1 MRNLDAEYAT
11 CEDGRLDGSTFE
23 GRCGLRRLPGNDG
36 LNIEFRPAAAEE
48 MGQFG
53 MLAGYVYG
61 GEFGDG
67 PDNLVASATRP
78 EWTLCAF
85 DGRRLVSSFSTI
97 PFTMRANGAALPIGG
112 VSAVGTLPEYRRRGL
127 VRRIMTQALADMR
140 DAGRPVATLWAS
152 QAAIYQRFGYAMA
165 SVLRSYA
172 VDTVDIDF
180 HDRDDGGGRVERLDR
195 ASGYDLIKQVYI
207 RFIAERMGYL
217 HRARALWLHHTFED
231 REAEGPIHIALSHGA
246 SGPDGYAVY
255 TLREGRRDHPARS
268 QEIVVRDLAWLT
280 PGAYRS
286 LWMFFKRHDL
296 VGRVRW
302 NNAPSD
308 DPALEY
314 FLEPRL
320 LDARDGE
327 GFWLRL
333 VDVASALRGRGW
345 NADGEISIAVR
356 DDSLAPWNAGNYR
369 LTVSGGAA
377 DVTPCTAVT
386 DIQLSVKA
394 LASLYAGRRS
404 ARELSAWGLLE
415 GDADAVQ
422 RADALF
428 VTRHAPHCPDHF

>member
-1 MRNLDAEYAT
+1 MA
-11 CEDGRLDGSTFE
+11 
-23 GRCGLRRLPGNDG
+23 
-36 LNIEFRPAAAEE
+36 IELRPAAAEE
-48 MGQFG
+48 MEQFG

-61 GEFGDG
+61 GAFGDG
-67 PDNLVASATRP
+67 PDNLVASVTRP

-85 DGRRLVSSFSTI
+85 DGGRLVSSFSTI
-97 PFTMRANGAALPIGG
+97 PFTMRANATALPIGG

-127 VRRIMTQALADMR
+127 VRRIMTQAFADMR
-140 DAGRPVATLWAS
+140 DEGRSVAALWAS

-180 HDRDDGGGRVERLDR
+180 HDGDDGDSRIERLDV
-195 ASGYDLIKQVYI
+195 ASGYDPIKDVYV
-207 RFIAERMGYL
+207 RFVADRMGYL
-217 HRARALWLHHTFED
+217 HRARALWLHNAFEE
-231 REAEGPIHIALSHGA
+231 READGPVHIALSHGA

-255 TLREGRRDHPARS
+255 TLREGKRDHPARS
-268 QEIVVRDLAWLT
+268 QELIVRDLAWLS
-280 PGAYRS
+280 PSAYRS

-308 DPALEY
+308 DPAIEY

-333 VDVASALRGRGW
+333 VDVAAALRGRGW
-345 NADGEISIAVR
+345 TTDGEISLTVR
-356 DDSLAPWNAGNYR
+356 DDSLAPWNTGNYR
-369 LTVSGGAA
+369 LTVSDGVA
-377 DVTPCTAVT
+377 DVTSCAGVT

-394 LASLYAGRRS
+394 LASLYVGRRS
-404 ARELSAWGLLE
+404 ARELFAWGLLH
-415 GDADAVQ
+415 GDEDAVL

-428 VTRHAPHCPDHF
+428 ATRHAPHCPDHF

>member
-1 MRNLDAEYAT
+1 MD
-11 CEDGRLDGSTFE
+11 
-23 GRCGLRRLPGNDG
+23 
-36 LNIEFRPAAAEE
+36 IEFRPATAEE

-61 GEFGDG
+61 GAYGDG

-85 DGRRLVSSFSTI
+85 EGSRLVSSFSTI
-97 PFTMRANGAALPIGG
+97 PFTMRANGVALPIGG

-127 VRRIMTQALADMR
+127 VRCIMTQAFSDMR
-140 DAGRPVATLWAS
+140 DDGRPVAALWAS
-152 QAAIYQRFGYAMA
+152 QAAIYQRFGYTMA

-172 VDTVDIDF
+172 VDTADIHF
-180 HDRDDGGGRVERLDR
+180 HDDDDGSGRVERLEMT
-195 ASGYDLIKQVYI
+195 SGYDQIKDVYV
-207 RFIAERMGYL
+207 RFVADRMGYL
-217 HRARALWLHHTFED
+217 HRAQALWRLGPLEE
-231 REAEGPIHIALSHGA
+231 READGPVHIALSHGA

-255 TLREGRRDHPARS
+255 TLRENRRDHPARS
-268 QEIVVRDLAWLT
+268 QEIVVRDLAWLS
-280 PGAYRS
+280 PDAYRS

-308 DPALEY
+308 DPAIEY
-314 FLEPRL
+314 FLEPRM

-333 VDVASALRGRGW
+333 VDVAAALRGRGW
-345 NADGEISIAVR
+345 TTDGDVSITVR
-356 DDSLAPWNAGNYR
+356 DDSLAPWNTGNYR
-369 LTVSGGAA
+369 LTVSDGVA
-377 DVTPCTAVT
+377 DVTSCAGAT

-404 ARELSAWGLLE
+404 ARELFAWGLLDGGE
-415 GDADAVQ
+415 DAIL
-422 RADALF
+422 RADTLF
-428 VTRHAPHCPDHF
+428 ATRHAPHCPDHF

>member
-1 MRNLDAEYAT
+1 M
-11 CEDGRLDGSTFE
+11 
-23 GRCGLRRLPGNDG
+23 
-36 LNIEFRPAAAEE
+36 NIELRPAISEE

-61 GEFGDG
+61 GEYGDG

-97 PFTMRANGAALPIGG
+97 PFTMRANGVALPIGG

-127 VRRIMTQALADMR
+127 VRRIMTRAFADMR
-140 DAGRPVATLWAS
+140 EGGRPVAALWAS

-165 SVLRSYA
+165 SSMCGYA

-180 HDRDDGGGRVERLDR
+180 FDADEGDRQIERLDP
-195 ASGYDLIKQVYI
+195 ASGHDLVKDLYI
-207 RFIAERMGYL
+207 RFVEKRMGYL
-217 HRARALWLHHTFED
+217 HRAQALWVHNTFEQ
-231 REAEGPIHIALSHGA
+231 READGPVHVATSHGP

-255 TLREGRRDHPARS
+255 TLREGRCDHPARS
-268 QEIVVRDLAWLT
+268 QEIVVRDLAWLS

-302 NNAPSD
+302 TSAPSD
-308 DPALEY
+308 DPAVEY
-314 FLEPRL
+314 FLEPRML
-320 LDARDGE
+320 EARDRE
-327 GFWLRL
+327 GFWMRL
-333 VDVASALRGRGW
+333 VDVAAALAGRGW
-345 NADGEISIAVR
+345 IADGEISLSVR
-356 DDSLAPWNAGNYR
+356 DGPLAPWNDGSYR
-369 LTVSGGAA
+369 LTVSAGVAEVA
-377 DVTPCTAVT
+377 PCSGDT

-404 ARELSAWGLLE
+404 ARELSQWGLLD
-415 GDADAVQ
+415 GDSDAVR

-428 VTRHAPHCPDHF
+428 ATQHAPHCPDHF

>member
-1 MRNLDAEYAT
+1 
-11 CEDGRLDGSTFE
+11 
-23 GRCGLRRLPGNDG
+23 
-36 LNIEFRPAAAEE
+36 
-48 MGQFG
+48 

-127 VRRIMTQALADMR
+127 FRRIMTQAFADMR
-140 DAGRPVATLWAS
+140 DGGRPVAALWAS

-172 VDTVDIDF
+172 LDTVDIDF
-180 HDRDDGGGRVERLDR
+180 HDGDVGTGRVERLDA

-207 RFIAERMGYL
+207 DFVVERIGYL
-217 HRARALWLHHTFED
+217 HRARALWLHNALEP
-231 REAEGPIHIALSHGA
+231 READGPVHIALSHGE
-246 SGPDGYAVY
+246 SGSDGYAIY
-255 TLREGRRDHPARS
+255 TLREGKYDHPTRS
-268 QEIVVRDLAWLT
+268 QEVIIRDLAWLT
-280 PGAYRS
+280 PDAYRS
-286 LWMFFKRHDL
+286 LWMYFKRHDL

-302 NNAPSD
+302 DNAPSD
-308 DPALEY
+308 DPAVEI

-320 LDARDGE
+320 LNARDEE

-333 VDVASALRGRGW
+333 VDVPAALAGRGW
-345 NADGEISIAVR
+345 TADGEISITVR
-356 DDSLAPWNAGNYR
+356 DDPLAPWNTGSYR

-377 DVTPCTAVT
+377 DVTPCRAVT
-386 DIQLSVKA
+386 DIQLSVKT

-404 ARELSAWGLLE
+404 ARELSAWGLLD
-415 GDADAVQ
+415 GDSDAVQ
-422 RADALF
+422 RADVLF
-428 VTRHAPHCPDHF
+428 ATRHAPHCPDHF

>member
-1 MRNLDAEYAT
+1 MD
-11 CEDGRLDGSTFE
+11 
-23 GRCGLRRLPGNDG
+23 
-36 LNIEFRPAAAEE
+36 IEFRPATAEE

-53 MLAGYVYG
+53 TLAGYVYG
-61 GEFGDG
+61 GAYGDG

-85 DGRRLVSSFSTI
+85 DGSQLVSTFSTI
-97 PFTMRANGAALPIGG
+97 PFTMRANGMALPIGG

-127 VRRIMTQALADMR
+127 VRRIMTQAFSDMR
-140 DAGRPVATLWAS
+140 DGGRPVAALWAS

-180 HDRDDGGGRVERLDR
+180 HDGDDGSGRVERLEVT
-195 ASGYDLIKQVYI
+195 SGYDQIKDVYV
-207 RFIAERMGYL
+207 RFVANRMGYL
-217 HRARALWLHHTFED
+217 HRARTLWRLGPLEE
-231 REAEGPIHIALSHGA
+231 READGPVHIALSHGA
-246 SGPDGYAVY
+246 SGTDGYAIY
-255 TLREGRRDHPARS
+255 TLRESRRDHPARS
-268 QEIVVRDLAWLT
+268 QEIVVRDLAWLS

-302 NNAPSD
+302 TNAPSD
-308 DPALEY
+308 DPAIEY
-314 FLEPRL
+314 FIEPRM

-333 VDVASALRGRGW
+333 VDVAAALSGRGW
-345 NADGEISIAVR
+345 TTDGDVSITVR
-356 DDSLAPWNAGNYR
+356 DDSLAPWNTGHHR
-369 LTVSGGAA
+369 ITVSDGAA
-377 DVTPCTAVT
+377 EVTSFAGDT

-404 ARELSAWGLLE
+404 ARELFAWGLLD
-415 GDADAVQ
+415 GDEDAVL

-428 VTRHAPHCPDHF
+428 ATRHAPHCPDHF

>member
-1 MRNLDAEYAT
+1 MD
-11 CEDGRLDGSTFE
+11 
-23 GRCGLRRLPGNDG
+23 
-36 LNIEFRPAAAEE
+36 IEFRPATAEE

-61 GEFGDG
+61 GAYGDG
-67 PDNLVASATRP
+67 PDSLVASATRP

-85 DGRRLVSSFSTI
+85 EGSRLVSSFSTI

-127 VRRIMTQALADMR
+127 VRRIMTQAFEDMR
-140 DAGRPVATLWAS
+140 DGGRPVAALWAS

-165 SVLRSYA
+165 SALRSYA

-180 HDRDDGGGRVERLDR
+180 HDGEDGSGRVERLDV
-195 ASGYDLIKQVYI
+195 ASGYDPIKSVYV
-207 RFIAERMGYL
+207 RFVADRMGYL
-217 HRARALWLHHTFED
+217 HRARPLWLHNALEE
-231 REAEGPIHIALSHGA
+231 READGPVHIALSHGA

-268 QEIVVRDLAWLT
+268 QEIVVRDLAWLS
-280 PGAYRS
+280 PDAYRS
-286 LWMFFKRHDL
+286 LWMYFKRHDL

-308 DPALEY
+308 DPAIEY

-320 LDARDGE
+320 LQARDHE

-333 VDVASALRGRGW
+333 VDVAAALKGRGW
-345 NADGEISIAVR
+345 TSDGEISITVR
-356 DDSLAPWNAGNYR
+356 EDPLAPWNAGRYQ
-369 LTVSGGAA
+369 LTVSGSAA
-377 DVTPCTAVT
+377 DVAPCQAAT
-386 DIQLSVKA
+386 DIEISVKA

-404 ARELSAWGLLE
+404 ARELSAWGLLS
-415 GDADAVQ
+415 GDASAV
-422 RADALF
+422 RCADNLF
-428 VTRHAPHCPDHF
+428 ATRHAPHCPDHF

>member
-1 MRNLDAEYAT
+1 MD
-11 CEDGRLDGSTFE
+11 
-23 GRCGLRRLPGNDG
+23 
-36 LNIEFRPAAAEE
+36 IEFRPATAEE

-53 MLAGYVYG
+53 TLAGYVYG
-61 GEFGDG
+61 GAYGDG

-85 DGRRLVSSFSTI
+85 EGSRLVSSFSTI
-97 PFTMRANGAALPIGG
+97 PFTMRANGMALPIGG
-112 VSAVGTLPEYRRRGL
+112 VSAVGTLPEYRRQGL
-127 VRRIMTQALADMR
+127 VRRIMTQAFSDMR
-140 DAGRPVATLWAS
+140 DGGRPVAALWAS

-172 VDTVDIDF
+172 VDTVDINF
-180 HDRDDGGGRVERLDR
+180 HDGDDGSGRVERLEVT
-195 ASGYDLIKQVYI
+195 SGYDQIKDVYA
-207 RFIAERMGYL
+207 RFVADRMGYL
-217 HRARALWLHHTFED
+217 HRAGALWQLGPLEE
-231 REAEGPIHIALSHGA
+231 READGPVHIALSHGA

-255 TLREGRRDHPARS
+255 TLREGGRDHPARS
-268 QEIVVRDLAWLT
+268 QEIVVRDLAWLS

-302 NNAPSD
+302 SNAPSD
-308 DPALEY
+308 DPAIEY
-314 FLEPRL
+314 FLEPRM

-333 VDVASALRGRGW
+333 VDVATALRGRGW
-345 NADGEISIAVR
+345 TTDGDVSITVR
-356 DDSLAPWNAGNYR
+356 DDSLAPWNTGNYR
-369 LTVSGGAA
+369 LTVSDGVA
-377 DVTPCTAVT
+377 DVTSCTGVA

-404 ARELSAWGLLE
+404 ARELFAWGLLD
-415 GDADAVQ
+415 GDEDAVL

-428 VTRHAPHCPDHF
+428 ATRHAPHCPDHF

>member
-1 MRNLDAEYAT
+1 MD
-11 CEDGRLDGSTFE
+11 
-23 GRCGLRRLPGNDG
+23 
-36 LNIEFRPAAAEE
+36 IEFRPATAEE

-61 GEFGDG
+61 GAHGDG
-67 PDNLVASATRP
+67 PDNLVASVTRP

-85 DGRRLVSSFSTI
+85 EGSRLVSSFSTI
-97 PFTMRANGAALPIGG
+97 PFTMRANGVALPIGG

-127 VRRIMTQALADMR
+127 VRRIMTQAFSDMR
-140 DAGRPVATLWAS
+140 DGGRPVAALWAS

-180 HDRDDGGGRVERLDR
+180 HDGEDGSGRVERLDV
-195 ASGYDLIKQVYI
+195 ASGYDPIKELYV
-207 RFIAERMGYL
+207 RFVAARMGYL
-217 HRARALWLHHTFED
+217 HRARPLWLHNALEE
-231 REAEGPIHIALSHGA
+231 READGPVHIALSHGA
-246 SGPDGYAVY
+246 SEPEGYAVY
-255 TLREGRRDHPARS
+255 TLRERNLDHPARS
-268 QEIVVRDLAWLT
+268 QEIVVRDLAWLS

-302 NNAPSD
+302 NNAPAD
-308 DPALEY
+308 DPATEY
-314 FLEPRL
+314 FLEPRM

-333 VDVASALRGRGW
+333 VDVAAALRGRGW
-345 NADGEISIAVR
+345 TTDGDVSITVR
-356 DDSLAPWNAGNYR
+356 DDSLAPWNTGSYR
-369 LTVSGGAA
+369 LTVSDGAA
-377 DVTPCTAVT
+377 DVTSCAGPT

-394 LASLYAGRRS
+394 LASLFAGRRS

-415 GDADAVQ
+415 GDEDAVL
-422 RADALF
+422 RADVLF
-428 VTRHAPHCPDHF
+428 ATRHAPHCPDHF